1 MNTSEKLDRLDDYQA
16 QKIIMD
22 LDKQALIDSVYTPE
36 IRQAVKDIEAEFATK
51 SETVDEN
58 IAKLTEEIK
67 SDVLQ
72 LGGTVK
78 GSHLMAVWNKGR
90 SGGYDTAKLDG
101 MASIIPQIKEAKKPD
116 GEPSITINTITHSNP
131 F

>member
-1 MNTSEKLDRLDDYQA
+1 MNTSEKLDQLDDYQA
-16 QKIIMD
+16 QKIVMEM
-22 LDKQALIDSVYTPE
+22 DKQKLIDAVYTPE
-36 IRQAVKDIEAEFATK
+36 IRQAVKDIDAEFVTK
-51 SETVDEN
+51 SEAVDEN
-58 IAKLTEEIK
+58 IVKLTEEIK

-78 GSHLMAVWNKGR
+78 GSNLMAVWNKGR

-116 GEPSITINTITHSNP
+116 GEPTVSIRKI
-131 F
+131 